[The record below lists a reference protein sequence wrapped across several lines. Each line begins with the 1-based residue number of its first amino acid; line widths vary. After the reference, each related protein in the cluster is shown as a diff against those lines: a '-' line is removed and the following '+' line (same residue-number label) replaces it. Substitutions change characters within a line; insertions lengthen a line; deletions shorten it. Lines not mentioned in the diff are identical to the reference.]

1 MIHTY
6 KTSGVCSKVIDL
18 DVDENGNIRDVY
30 FEGGCNGNAK
40 GVSALV
46 KGRKATDIV
55 HLLEGIQC
63 EGKKTSCPDQLAIAL
78 KQALQSQ
85 NQAK

>member
-1 MIHTY
+1 LTYTY

-30 FEGGCNGNAK
+30 FQGGCNGNAK

-46 KGRKATDIV
+46 KGRKAQDIV

-63 EGKKTSCPDQLAIAL
+63 DGKATSCPDQLALAL
-78 KQALQSQ
+78 KQALGSK
-85 NQAK
+85 N